1 MSRII
6 ADDADISKAL
16 MYIQRFGDLNPKILG
31 ALAKMKNADS
41 VIKLVKEQF
50 SLYTSYIPRYR
61 SLGLKAIFTL
71 VNADPRI
78 ELVDIYE
85 IFDGFTAFI
94 GRDQIFNDKLIITLI
109 IPPKFE
115 KDIINVFNEL
125 ENRNMLEVTSLY
137 DTEDSIQFTYD
148 FSTYDFKLRRYKDQ
162 FLVEPREP
170 VYFPDL
176 SDGFEPDWV
185 DLQIIGKKQER
196 NYLTLKQIAN
206 LINVKYKTV
215 LKHYQE
221 HVIGKGLITAFGIR
235 LNGENQTR
243 LSIIFDKNEE
253 FLRELTRIPTLTHV
267 HRLGKNTYF
276 GIAFLENSIS
286 GKILEYIS
294 QLKYKYHVD
303 ADIMIHPFEPRLKY
317 LLAASIP
324 YEHFTV
330 DGRWT
335 IDTQKMLDNV
345 RKVKAKLMGSNPSQ
359 SVFIPKFHKVE

>member
-1 MSRII
+1 MSGIEI
-6 ADDADISKAL
+6 NDADISKVL
-16 MYIQRFGDLNPKILG
+16 MYIQRFGDLNPKIIG
-31 ALAKMKNADS
+31 ALARMKNAES
-41 VIKLVKEQF
+41 VIKLIKEEF
-50 SLYTSYIPRYR
+50 SLHTSYLVRYK
-61 SLGLKAIFTL
+61 SIGLKAILAL
-71 VNADPRI
+71 VNSDPRI
-78 ELVDIYE
+78 ELTDIYE
-85 IFDGFTAFI
+85 MLDGFTTFV
-94 GRDQIFNDKLIITLI
+94 GRDQIYNEKLIINLVF
-109 IPPKFE
+109 PQKFE
-115 KDIINVFNEL
+115 NEIINILTEL
-125 ENRNMLEVTSLY
+125 EEHNMFEIEKLL
-137 DTEDSIQFTYD
+137 DFEDSIQFAYD

-185 DLQIIGKKQER
+185 DLQIIGKKQAR

-235 LNGENQTR
+235 LNGRYQTR
-243 LSIIFDKNEE
+243 LSIIFNENEE

-267 HRLGKNTYF
+267 HRLSGNTYF
-276 GIAFLENSIS
+276 GIAFLEDPIS

>member
-1 MSRII
+1 MSKTEV
-6 ADDADISKAL
+6 DDATISRVL
-16 MYIQRFGDLNPKILG
+16 MYIQRFGDLNPRILG
-31 ALAKMKNADS
+31 ALAHNKNMDS
-41 VIKLVKEQF
+41 VIKLIKEEF
-50 SLYTSYIPRYR
+50 SLNVSYIARYK
-61 SLGLKAIFTL
+61 SIGLKALFLL

-85 IFDGFTAFI
+85 IFDGYPVFVE
-94 GRDQIFNDKLIITLI
+94 RDQTRNEKLIIGLT

-115 KDIINVFNEL
+115 NDIVNIINEL
-125 ENRNMLEVTSLY
+125 EQRGVFDIIDFLNI
-137 DTEDSIQFTYD
+137 EDSIQFTYD
-148 FSTYDFKLRRYKDQ
+148 FSTYDFKLRRYKEQ

-176 SDGFEPDWV
+176 SDGFEPDWI

-196 NYLTLKQIAN
+196 NFLSLKDIAKMIGEN
-206 LINVKYKTV
+206 YRTV
-215 LKHYQE
+215 LRHYQE
-221 HVIGKGLITAFGIR
+221 HIIGKGLISVFGIR

-243 LSIIFDKNEE
+243 ISIIFDENED

-267 HRLGKNTYF
+267 HRLSKNKYY
-276 GIAFLENSIS
+276 GIAFLEDSIAS
-286 GKILEYIS
+286 GILEYIS

-303 ADIMIHPFEPRLKY
+303 ADVMIHPFEPRLKY

-335 IDTQKMLDNV
+335 MDKQRIRDSIERVV
-345 RKVKAKLMGSNPSQ
+345 RKLKAPGSTQ
-359 SVFIPKFHKVE
+359 SYHIPRLGKIE